1 MKKLLQSAAAGLLLA
16 SVVTT
21 ASAASYSFDF
31 TSMDYLGPKPSF
43 NYSYGDNQSL
53 NISGVSGYW
62 GLNKTENVYQW
73 GHYGVYVNGGT
84 HLTTNAFTTN
94 GQDFYWDYQAL
105 VLDFGQAVTLD
116 TFTLSYAM
124 WNDSNHLSVL
134 ALSDL
139 NAPLNFNTS
148 WSGLLDNG
156 WEHAGRPDAYKNVG
170 PTDTVA
176 VQGNILSR
184 YWLISAYNPVFGGGD
199 EHYKDGFKLGGLG
212 FTVHDVSEIPLPA
225 AAWLFLTGLAGMGWM
240 KKRKAKRDAA
250 ELSAA

>member
-31 TSMDYLGPKPSF
+31 TPMAYIGPQPSF
-43 NYSYGDNQSL
+43 NYAYGDNQSL
-53 NISGVSGYW
+53 TISGVSGYW
-62 GLNKTENVYQW
+62 GPNKAENIYQW
-73 GHYGVYVNGGT
+73 GHWGVYVDGGT
-84 HLTTNAFTTN
+84 HMTTNFN
-94 GQDFYWDYQAL
+94 NSYQAL

-116 TFTLSYAM
+116 TFTLSHARWADGY
-124 WNDSNHLSVL
+124 NHVSLL

-139 NAPLNFNTS
+139 NAPLNFS
-148 WSGLLDNG
+148 AAWGGLLDNG
-156 WEHAGRPDAYKNVG
+156 WEHAGRPDAYKGLSVG
-170 PTDTVA
+170 DAVA

-184 YWLISAYNPVFGGGD
+184 YWLISAYNPVFGGGSD
-199 EHYKDGFKLGGLG
+199 KWGHGFKLGGLS

-240 KKRKAKRDAA
+240 KKRKAKREAA